1 MLRVPVL
8 AGLRTNRDSE
18 RGRKMCTSTA
28 FTNKRKRNWGEKN
41 KMYRRE
47 IEERFMW
54 LFNKQDREANKD
66 EEEMA
71 TQSEEQGDTNSNQ
84 RVRKQEYQ

>member
-1 MLRVPVL
+1 
-8 AGLRTNRDSE
+8 
-18 RGRKMCTSTA
+18 
-28 FTNKRKRNWGEKN
+28 
-41 KMYRRE
+41 MYRRE

-54 LFNKQDREANKD
+54 LFNKQVREANKD